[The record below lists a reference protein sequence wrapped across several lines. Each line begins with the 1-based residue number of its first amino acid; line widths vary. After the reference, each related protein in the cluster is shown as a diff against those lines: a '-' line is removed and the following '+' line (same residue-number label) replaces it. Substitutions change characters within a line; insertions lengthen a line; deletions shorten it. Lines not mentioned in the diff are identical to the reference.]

1 MTFFEQVYE
10 LLKTIPKVYVT
21 TYGDIAKA
29 LGRPRSA
36 KFVGYA
42 LHANPDPEN
51 IPCYKV
57 VDRKGNLAPSFA
69 FGGIEIQKALLEGE
83 GITVVDGKV
92 DLEKFLYQFP
102 Q

>member
-10 LLKTIPKVYVT
+10 LLKTIPKGYVT

-57 VDRKGNLAPSFA
+57 VDRKGNLASSFA
-69 FGGIEIQKALLEGE
+69 FGGIEIQQALLEGE